1 EDEFDAGQPRRQPA
15 NDWKEPAMMS
25 KDPLGYHG
33 AGCRAAGAD
42 DADVLP
48 TTSVRSR
55 GSRMVRFPTLLAGG
69 AAGATAPTALRA
81 SQALPASVAALLASC
96 YSPGRH
102 NHAHVCLPP
111 LPVQCPIVCK
121 MLLATA
127 QYGRT
132 FSSSECI
139 VAACAFAILSEV
151 LVLSVPITP
160 PSLIAR
166 DVHATCDAV
175 VFAISFSAAR
185 VPASCASAKRER
197 GLPKMPDVARP
208 EPAEEVVAVSF
219 SLTQS
224 PLERTDACILGKSS
238 PNPTWQAVRDAPCC
252 SALAGLALR
261 CFSAFDGRIFTCGAG
276 CAFASDLSAARVS
289 PEPIICRAGLP
300 TVGRQLLG
308 TSHRSR
314 GVEQSPA
321 EDLLLCCNE
330 IALTFT
336 VFRVQE
342 VLEALQDVL
351 LTTVIPNAARLPA
364 RAVQAPACWFFT
376 NENTLCVRSIFG
388 LTPLGL
394 RPPRSHGCIPVPYF
408 AQSSSGLP
416 LACRHLASFRP
427 KKKMQ
432 NLQVDINEDAV
443 LEDARRAATRA
454 RDVHAM
460 PVWRRAWSRMLA
472 LLLTF
477 IIELVV
483 AFFISAYQDT
493 FKRYTLLISFQPVIS
508 ALSGNVGLQ
517 TMATITAGLP
527 LGLFNGRHI
536 GQGLWHELLPGLLIA
551 VLLSTMVG
559 GTALFWYALSPAAGH
574 TVKGAVAFGF
584 AIFLG
589 QFASSLSATLT
600 ASLAP
605 LLFNRCSFNPAS
617 MGGPFETAFQDI
629 IGSSVVLAA
638 AGAVLMQYGDHAE
651 ACPGGDVKAC
661 ALLCGAGG
669 SYNEQC
675 LQHCLDLAMQG
686 LC

>member
-1 EDEFDAGQPRRQPA
+1 
-15 NDWKEPAMMS
+15 
-25 KDPLGYHG
+25 
-33 AGCRAAGAD
+33 
-42 DADVLP
+42 
-48 TTSVRSR
+48 
-55 GSRMVRFPTLLAGG
+55 
-69 AAGATAPTALRA
+69 
-81 SQALPASVAALLASC
+81 
-96 YSPGRH
+96 
-102 NHAHVCLPP
+102 
-111 LPVQCPIVCK
+111 
-121 MLLATA
+121 
-127 QYGRT
+127 
-132 FSSSECI
+132 
-139 VAACAFAILSEV
+139 
-151 LVLSVPITP
+151 
-160 PSLIAR
+160 
-166 DVHATCDAV
+166 
-175 VFAISFSAAR
+175 
-185 VPASCASAKRER
+185 
-197 GLPKMPDVARP
+197 
-208 EPAEEVVAVSF
+208 
-219 SLTQS
+219 
-224 PLERTDACILGKSS
+224 
-238 PNPTWQAVRDAPCC
+238 
-252 SALAGLALR
+252 
-261 CFSAFDGRIFTCGAG
+261 
-276 CAFASDLSAARVS
+276 
-289 PEPIICRAGLP
+289 
-300 TVGRQLLG
+300 
-308 TSHRSR
+308 
-314 GVEQSPA
+314 VEQSPA